1 MNRKRR
7 LERECDES
15 TRSSVS
21 TISPKT
27 PTMPETSSTA
37 SSFLIENKTQQPL
50 LGPSQQISPVQTL
63 SLQPVQT
70 QINSMT
76 RPTNTFQL
84 LSNPI
89 LSINEPNS
97 FVTNTSNLIA
107 SNNQTID
114 FNDKDQLKQML
125 FFQSFMIVN
134 LMLNNK

>member
-1 MNRKRR
+1 
-7 LERECDES
+7 
-15 TRSSVS
+15 
-21 TISPKT
+21 
-27 PTMPETSSTA
+27 MPETSSTA